1 MTMKG
6 IPTQNFRIEASIQAT
21 MIGSVEVE
29 ATCIEEAQWKAL
41 KHFRSGDA
49 EWKYNGS
56 NDDTLEIG
64 GIPYGNVKRFLQ
76 PYELEAPYVGYTT
89 WRRLPNGEEVTS
101 GFFSPQGVFAL
112 IPGTML
118 KAVTAEE
125 RDFYIA
131 NGKFDRILPI
141 AQRKQVVV
149 E

>member
-1 MTMKG
+1 MKG
-6 IPTQNFRIEASIQAT
+6 TSTQNFRIEASIQAT
-21 MIGSVEVE
+21 MIGSVVVE

-56 NDDTLEIG
+56 NDDTLEVN
-64 GIPYGNVKRFLQ
+64 GIPFSSIKKFLQ

-89 WRRLPNGEEVTS
+89 WRRLSNGEEVIS
-101 GFFSPQGVFAL
+101 GFFSPEGVFAL

-131 NGKFDRILPI
+131 NGKFDRLLPI
-141 AQRKQVVV
+141 TFRKQVVV

>member
-1 MTMKG
+1 MEPKT
-6 IPTQNFRIEASIQAT
+6 TQTFRIEASIQAT
-21 MIGSVEVE
+21 MIDSVSIE
-29 ATCIEEAQWKAL
+29 ATCIEEAQWAAL
-41 KHFRSGDA
+41 KHFTSGNA

-56 NDDTLEIG
+56 NDDTLEIN
-64 GIPYGNVKRFLQ
+64 GIPFGNVKRFLQ

-89 WRRLPNGEEVTS
+89 WRRLANGEEVTS

-112 IPGTML
+112 LPGTML

-131 NGKFDRILPI
+131 NGKFDRLLPI
-141 AQRKQVVV
+141 TFRKQVVV